1 MLPTTR
7 DPWEKR
13 TMNTD
18 ATRCL
23 VFDLGAGSGRAM
35 LVEFTGDS
43 LAVRELHRFSGYEV
57 RLDDG
62 PAWDVEAI
70 RAGLREGLRRA
81 ADGPAIRSLAV
92 DSWGV
97 DFALVDQSG
106 RLVDQPRT
114 YRHPRGQRGMDAL
127 EAHHARIATRTG
139 VQILPIITPFHLQDW
154 AKHHPTLLDA
164 TERFLMTSDF
174 YAFDLSGIAA
184 CENTLARTSGLVNVH
199 SGDWDA
205 EVLHLAGLPGRM
217 FPHIVPSGTPLGRLK
232 PELATGPALENT
244 EVIAAAGHDTA
255 CAAFALAPRA
265 GEAFAVCGSWIL
277 VGVEVPEGHLP
288 EAAIGLGL
296 GLEGGIGGRAIL
308 TRSLPG
314 LFLMRRLRDSWKAR
328 SGEDVDFATLGR
340 QAREADPA
348 TPAIDVTHGL
358 FFDPQDMVGAMQEFN
373 PILKD
378 RAIGDLA
385 RALYLGLARAV
396 TNSVAE
402 LSQFSEKPIEAIRVG
417 GGGGQDAA
425 WRHFLEAAS
434 GCHVQAGLVEASV
447 VGNALVQLVGLK
459 ALLSFEAA
467 QALARRATDSGAW
480 RA

>member
-18 ATRCL
+18 ATCCL

-184 CENTLARTSGLVNVH
+184 CENTLARTSGLSAH
-199 SGDWDA
+199 
-205 EVLHLAGLPGRM
+205 
-217 FPHIVPSGTPLGRLK
+217 
-232 PELATGPALENT
+232 
-244 EVIAAAGHDTA
+244 
-255 CAAFALAPRA
+255 RA
-265 GEAFAVCGSWIL
+265 
-277 VGVEVPEGHLP
+277 
-288 EAAIGLGL
+288 
-296 GLEGGIGGRAIL
+296 
-308 TRSLPG
+308 
-314 LFLMRRLRDSWKAR
+314 LRD
-328 SGEDVDFATLGR
+328 ATR
-340 QAREADPA
+340 P
-348 TPAIDVTHGL
+348 
-358 FFDPQDMVGAMQEFN
+358 
-373 PILKD
+373 
-378 RAIGDLA
+378 
-385 RALYLGLARAV
+385 
-396 TNSVAE
+396 
-402 LSQFSEKPIEAIRVG
+402 
-417 GGGGQDAA
+417 
-425 WRHFLEAAS
+425 LEA
-434 GCHVQAGLVEASV
+434 GVGDRTGAG
-447 VGNALVQLVGLK
+447 K
-459 ALLSFEAA
+459 H
-467 QALARRATDSGAW
+467 
-480 RA
+480 